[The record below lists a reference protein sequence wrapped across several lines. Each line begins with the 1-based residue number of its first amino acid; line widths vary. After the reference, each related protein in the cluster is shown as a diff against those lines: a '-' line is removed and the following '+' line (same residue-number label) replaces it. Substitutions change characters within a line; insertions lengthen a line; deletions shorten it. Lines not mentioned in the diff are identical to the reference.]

1 MLCVLFPCK
10 TKTFCTC
17 LLYLF
22 CLWVSKFKSYDP
34 VNSTSTHQPP
44 ILLELLENTI
54 LMLSWEGAFAG
65 YFLTYLRSS
74 VFFCFFFLGEKGKIR
89 MPATFTS
96 RVICHPLVNV
106 TVNICV
112 TCEIL
117 PEIQVAC
124 NEGGYY
130 RNVFKY
136 TFQASGEC

>member
-1 MLCVLFPCK
+1 
-10 TKTFCTC
+10 
-17 LLYLF
+17 
-22 CLWVSKFKSYDP
+22 
-34 VNSTSTHQPP
+34 
-44 ILLELLENTI
+44 
-54 LMLSWEGAFAG
+54 
-65 YFLTYLRSS
+65 
-74 VFFCFFFLGEKGKIR
+74 

-106 TVNICV
+106 TVNIRV

-117 PEIQVAC
+117 PEIQVVC